1 MTLVGKSLLV
11 ASALQE
17 LGQVDVSGVVKSGVE
32 IVDILAE
39 TYWGL
44 TMYVTTE
51 TKVYEIN
58 AEHSGSVSSSSV
70 LFGE

>member
-1 MTLVGKSLLV
+1 MG
-11 ASALQE
+11 
-17 LGQVDVSGVVKSGVE
+17 SGEE

-51 TKVYEIN
+51 TNVYEIN
-58 AEHSGSVSSSSV
+58 AEHSGSGSSSSV
-70 LFGE
+70 LFGK

>member
-32 IVDILAE
+32 IVDIQAE
-39 TYWGL
+39 TKRGL
-44 TMYVTTE
+44 TMNVTTE
-51 TKVYEIN
+51 TKV
-58 AEHSGSVSSSSV
+58 
-70 LFGE
+70 

>member
-17 LGQVDVSGVVKSGVE
+17 LGQVDVSGVVGRGEE
-32 IVDILAE
+32 IVDILTE
-39 TYWGL
+39 TWWGV
-44 TMYVTTE
+44 TIYVTTE
-51 TKVYEIN
+51 TKVYKIN
-58 AEHSGSVSSSSV
+58 AEHSGSASSSSV